1 MEFLQVEHSVLQD
14 DMVGLDMIRRGSVK
28 EAVGSG
34 NVLYVEGP
42 LKRRSVVGM
51 FYT

>member
-1 MEFLQVEHSVLQD
+1 MG
-14 DMVGLDMIRRGSVK
+14 MLDMIRRGSVK

-34 NVLYVEGP
+34 NILYVEGP

>member
-1 MEFLQVEHSVLQD
+1 MG
-14 DMVGLDMIRRGSVK
+14 MLDMIRRGSVK

-34 NVLYVEGP
+34 NVLYVEGL